1 MGVVL
6 LPRMSAIAVDLVL
19 SERARKAN
27 EDRIEQSL
35 VNLPNAVYY
44 APVGG
49 TRATPENLAG
59 IREGLLAV
67 AREHG
72 FPRDGSAKQ
81 RAVFDAKAAEWI
93 TECEFFRTGEALRD
107 DVWAFVSTWLVG
119 DLTRWRFGDATV
131 RYHGG
136 VRNAFQRLWLRG
148 KALDRGVDHA
158 ERWGLLDI
166 LSEDALV
173 QITERPSVGGQPEL
187 ARAIAEGWVRA
198 RRVFGAGAM
207 EDMMR
212 KVIVGV
218 RLQNEVRDFCAL
230 DDAALAEL
238 IDSEF
243 NRAATSLGLSK
254 KRRWF

>member
-1 MGVVL
+1 MSVIL
-6 LPRMSAIAVDLVL
+6 LPRMSAMAVDLVL

-35 VNLPNAVYY
+35 VNLPNAVSY

-49 TRATPENLAG
+49 TRATPEYLAG
-59 IREGLLAV
+59 IREGLIAV

-72 FPRDGSAKQ
+72 FPGEGSIKQ
-81 RAVFDAKAAEWI
+81 RSAFDARAAEWI
-93 TECEFFRTGEALRD
+93 TGCEFFRSGEALRD

-119 DLTRWRFGDATV
+119 DVTRWRFGDATA

-148 KALDRGVDHA
+148 KALDRGVDH
-158 ERWGLLDI
+158 EKRWGLLDT

-187 ARAIAEGWVRA
+187 ARAIAESWVRA
-198 RRVFGAGAM
+198 RSVYGAGAM
-207 EDMMR
+207 EGVMR
-212 KVIVGV
+212 KAIVGV

-230 DDAALAEL
+230 DDVALAEQ

-243 NRAATSLGLSK
+243 NRAATSSGLPK